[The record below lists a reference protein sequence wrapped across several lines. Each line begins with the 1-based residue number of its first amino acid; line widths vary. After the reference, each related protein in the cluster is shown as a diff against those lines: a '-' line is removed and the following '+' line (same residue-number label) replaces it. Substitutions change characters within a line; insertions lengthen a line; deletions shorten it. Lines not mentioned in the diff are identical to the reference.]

1 MSDENEPSASVE
13 PVRML
18 RDLLDRVSETS
29 RAVLTASARHTPGV
43 VGGPVADYLVALT
56 SLTEK
61 LTGPLEQLLAD
72 QQRVAAQMAEW
83 AERNQ
88 RLADEMATLARQHRQ
103 LSEQVQRL
111 VRPALEQAD
120 RMSEM
125 TRQYVDELRR

>member
-1 MSDENEPSASVE
+1 MSDENEPSASVD

-43 VGGPVADYLVALT
+43 VGGPVADYLDAVT

-61 LTGPLEQLLAD
+61 LTGPLEQLLDD
-72 QQRVAAQMAEW
+72 QQRVAALMAEW

-88 RLADEMATLARQHRQ
+88 RMADEMASLAAHHRQ
-103 LSEQVQRL
+103 LSEQAQRL
-111 VRPALEQAD
+111 IRPALEQVD
-120 RMSEM
+120 RMSDM
-125 TRQYVDELRR
+125 TKGYVEELRR